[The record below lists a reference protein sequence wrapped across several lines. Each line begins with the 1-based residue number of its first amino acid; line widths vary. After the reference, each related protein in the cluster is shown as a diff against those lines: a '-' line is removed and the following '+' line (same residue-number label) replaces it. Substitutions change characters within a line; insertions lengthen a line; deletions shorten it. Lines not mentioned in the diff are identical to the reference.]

1 MMHDKNSKKPTDRE
15 YFRAIDAAVR
25 GEHLYRNPDL
35 QRKDII
41 KRFGLRRQHL
51 NLILEQYASGQSFP
65 AYINSIR
72 LKQAER
78 LLLKHPNMSIA
89 DVAESVGFTLPNY
102 RIQFKKRYG
111 FPPSEL
117 RAGRKKS

>member
-1 MMHDKNSKKPTDRE
+1 MHDKNSKKPTDRE

-35 QRKDII
+35 QRRDII

-72 LKQAER
+72 LKEAER

-89 DVAESVGFTLPNY
+89 DVADSVGFTLPNY

-117 RAGRKKS
+117 RAGRKK

>member
-35 QRKDII
+35 QRRDII

-65 AYINSIR
+65 AYINSMEPGDFHILIGTSSADTPIDLP
-72 LKQAER
+72 LKVR
-78 LLLKHPNMSIA
+78 
-89 DVAESVGFTLPNY
+89 
-102 RIQFKKRYG
+102 
-111 FPPSEL
+111 
-117 RAGRKKS
+117 